1 MLREIKQSKA
11 EGRIM
16 NTVSQ
21 NEALANLPISELEA
35 AIEHF
40 LQPVT
45 DRLPDTRL
53 GRVVRLGVQGI
64 SSSQSP
70 IVTQMARGV
79 TRTSTTIWAMTKR
92 FYRLLA
98 HRRIRHRDLLKGL
111 YAHAQQRVAQEAPEY
126 VIVALDPVNAREAL
140 LSTRRRCLHCDKTS
154 GWIAGKRNPSWISLP
169 VCRFPSS
176 CWSISPMLG
185 IRAPSQ
191 DRVGLVPLP
200 LADVVTAAVGCGRPS
215 S

>member
-16 NTVSQ
+16 NTISQ

-35 AIEHF
+35 AIEQF

-45 DRLPDTRL
+45 DRLPDKRL

-79 TRTSTTIWAMTKR
+79 TRANKTIWAMAKR

-98 HRRIRHRDLLKGL
+98 NRRIRHRDLLKGL
-111 YAHAQQRVAQEAPEY
+111 YAHAQQLVAQEAPEY
-126 VIVALDPVNAREAL
+126 VIVALDPVNFEKPYCQHVEGVSTVMKSTPPAL
-140 LSTRRRCLHCDKTS
+140 D
-154 GWIAGKRNPSWISLP
+154 GKKRLTKGYPAMTATIVN
-169 VCRFPSS
+169 
-176 CWSISPMLG
+176 
-185 IRAPSQ
+185 
-191 DRVGLVPLP
+191 
-200 LADVVTAAVGCGRPS
+200 LAEPAVTYANWFSYTTA
-215 S
+215 